1 MAIYKDKNG
10 TWYVSA
16 RYENWQGEHARKVK
30 RGFKTK
36 KDAMEWEREFLLEK
50 AGSLDMTFEAFVE
63 LYKTNLK
70 ERLKQS
76 TWQTKI
82 SIIDNKILPYFK
94 KKRMTDIKVSDVV
107 AWQNKL
113 LNMADENGNRYSLV
127 YLKTVHN
134 QLSAIFNHAVRFYDL
149 PTNPAAKAGNMGKE
163 KTREMLYW
171 TKDEYMK
178 FAEEIMDKPVSFYA
192 FEMLY
197 WCGLRLGE
205 MLALTPADFNFDKGI
220 VRINK
225 SYQRINGEDVITDP
239 KTEKS
244 NRNVQMPEFLIDE
257 IKEYLD
263 SLYGI
268 EPDQRLFPVTK
279 NYMHNEMSRG
289 SKAAGVKR
297 IRIHDIRHSHVS
309 LLIEMGFGAVAIADR
324 VGHESIDITYRYGCA
339 VDLQYRILVRWLY
352 CADHG
357 RNPVYH
363 PDYRHES
370 FRKLPRTANHPDL
383 P

>member
-1 MAIYKDKNG
+1 
-10 TWYVSA
+10 
-16 RYENWQGEHARKVK
+16 
-30 RGFKTK
+30 
-36 KDAMEWEREFLLEK
+36 MEWERDFLLEK
-50 AGSLDMTFEAFVE
+50 AGSLDMSSEAFVE

-82 SIIDNKILPYFK
+82 SIIDNKILPYFR

-113 LNMADENGNRYSLV
+113 LNMADENGARYSLV

-171 TKDEYMK
+171 IKDEYIK
-178 FAEEIMDKPVSFYA
+178 FSEEIMDKPVSFYA

-205 MLALTPADFNFDKGI
+205 MLALTPSDFNFEKGI

-225 SYQRINGEDVITDP
+225 SYQRIGSVHDYFCRTVVLLQPENLPVRIILLEIEDILYLRPPECIYRLRIVTYHADIAVLLRKFLEYQVLGIVGVLILVHHYIVEPAGQVVQSLAVIPEQDVH
-239 KTEKS
+239 
-244 NRNVQMPEFLIDE
+244 VQQDIIE
-257 IKEYLD
+257 IHYPGL
-263 SLYGI
+263 SAFGGI
-268 EPDQRLFPVTK
+268 QPVDVKYARLFRCRVVLDDGLVPAVGLCCDQIVLGHGNPRKDILGPV
-279 NYMHNEMSRG
+279 H
-289 SKAAGVKR
+289 
-297 IRIHDIRHSHVS
+297 
-309 LLIEMGFGAVAIADR
+309 
-324 VGHESIDITYRYGCA
+324 
-339 VDLQYRILVRWLY
+339 LVI
-352 CADHG
+352 
-357 RNPVYH
+357 
-363 PDYRHES
+363 
-370 FRKLPRTANHPDL
+370 KLELFQACLDG
-383 P
+383 